1 MRQGC
6 VLGRR
11 LCCSVIEWALSKWRA
26 QINGVGYNLR
36 FADDILI
43 FAKSFEEIGH
53 VLDMLVDALRQVG
66 LVLNAG
72 KSSQPQRWEDKHFNA
87 QSQHLAKLVSP
98 GGIVVEILERNRGHK
113 WLGCMISKHTDGSH
127 GLDLEHHLQAASW
140 VFYANR
146 QILSDMNVLHTN
158 ELILMLW

>member
-72 KSSQPQRWEDKHFNA
+72 KSSQPQRWEDKHFNDAEPTPSKTCVTWWDSCRDSGTKPWA
-87 QSQHLAKLVSP
+87 QMVGLYDKQAHGWQPRTGFGTPPPSC
-98 GGIVVEILERNRGHK
+98 ILGFLRKQVNF
-113 WLGCMISKHTDGSH
+113 
-127 GLDLEHHLQAASW
+127 
-140 VFYANR
+140 V
-146 QILSDMNVLHTN
+146 
-158 ELILMLW
+158 